1 MSLSLY
7 SRQWL
12 FHSLLLLPQEIF
24 VIDIQLQVQIIQ
36 LPPRAALQKNLFI
49 SLITRYLLILFGMDD
64 TIIKKPNLVI
74 ARFSTSLY
82 SSAKGEFANLMTCA
96 AMETSNWS
104 QK

>member
-7 SRQWL
+7 SHQWL
-12 FHSLLLLPQEIF
+12 FHSLVLLPQEIF
-24 VIDIQLQVQIIQ
+24 VIDIQFRAVQIIQ

-82 SSAKGEFANLMTCA
+82 SSANGEFANLMTCA
-96 AMETSNWS
+96 AMETS
-104 QK
+104 